1 MDKNKKKITSAFFIM
16 LIIVVL
22 AVTGYYVINK
32 KITQDAANEVKLPNT
47 EYGKLLAKDLDTAYP
62 KTPTEVVKL
71 YWRFNQCMYNEDDLS
86 NSEFEGLLKQLRRLY
101 DDEFLSHSDNSW
113 DKMLKNFK
121 LDKKKY
127 KSNKQK
133 ISSYIVQDNDDV
145 KFGEEKG
152 KECAILYTNTLVKKG
167 SDRVRLYEKFMCRK
181 DSSGNWKILGWSN
194 AAKEGKKYFDNSE
207 E

>member
-32 KITQDAANEVKLPNT
+32 KITQDAADEVKLPNT

-71 YWRFNQCMYNEDDLS
+71 YWRFNQCMYNESDLS
-86 NSEFEGLLKQLRRLY
+86 NSEFEGLLKQLRKLY

-113 DKMLKNFK
+113 GKMLKNFK

>member
-32 KITQDAANEVKLPNT
+32 KITQDAADEVKLPNT

-167 SDRVRLYEKFMCRK
+167 PGQSKTL
-181 DSSGNWKILGWSN
+181 
-194 AAKEGKKYFDNSE
+194 
-207 E
+207 

>member
-32 KITQDAANEVKLPNT
+32 KITQDAADEVKLPNT

-71 YWRFNQCMYNEDDLS
+71 YWRFNQCMYNLS

>member
-32 KITQDAANEVKLPNT
+32 KITQDAADEVKLPNT

-71 YWRFNQCMYNEDDLS
+71 YWRFNQCMYNESDLS
-86 NSEFEGLLKQLRRLY
+86 NSEFEGLLKQLRKLY

-113 DKMLKNFK
+113 EKMLKNFK

>member
-32 KITQDAANEVKLPNT
+32 KITQDAADEVKLPNT

-71 YWRFNQCMYNEDDLS
+71 YWRFNQCMYNESDLS

>member
-1 MDKNKKKITSAFFIM
+1 M

-32 KITQDAANEVKLPNT
+32 KITQDAADEVKLPNT

-71 YWRFNQCMYNEDDLS
+71 YWRFNQCMYNESDLS
-86 NSEFEGLLKQLRRLY
+86 NSEFEGLLKQLRKLY

>member
-32 KITQDAANEVKLPNT
+32 KITQDAADEVKLPNT

-133 ISSYIVQDNDDV
+133 ISSYIVQNNDNV
-145 KFGEEKG
+145 KIEEEKG

>member
-32 KITQDAANEVKLPNT
+32 KITQDAADEVKLPNT

-71 YWRFNQCMYNEDDLS
+71 YWRVNQCMYNEDDLS

>member
-32 KITQDAANEVKLPNT
+32 KITQDAADEVKLPNT

-71 YWRFNQCMYNEDDLS
+71 YWRFNQCMYNESDLS
-86 NSEFEGLLKQLRRLY
+86 NSEFEGLLKQLRKLY

-194 AAKEGKKYFDNSE
+194 AAKEGKKYFDN
-207 E
+207 

>member
-32 KITQDAANEVKLPNT
+32 KITQDAADEVKLPNT

-101 DDEFLSHSDNSW
+101 DDEFLLTLILYVFF
-113 DKMLKNFK
+113 DKRKGAENI
-121 LDKKKY
+121 
-127 KSNKQK
+127 N
-133 ISSYIVQDNDDV
+133 ISVD
-145 KFGEEKG
+145 F
-152 KECAILYTNTLVKKG
+152 CAICTNISV
-167 SDRVRLYEKFMCRK
+167 
-181 DSSGNWKILGWSN
+181 
-194 AAKEGKKYFDNSE
+194 
-207 E
+207 

>member
-22 AVTGYYVINK
+22 AVTGYYVINR
-32 KITQDAANEVKLPNT
+32 KITQDAADEVKLPNT

-71 YWRFNQCMYNEDDLS
+71 YWRFNQCMYNESDLS
-86 NSEFEGLLKQLRRLY
+86 NSEFEGLLKQLRKLY

>member
-32 KITQDAANEVKLPNT
+32 KITQDAADEVKLPNT

-71 YWRFNQCMYNEDDLS
+71 YWRFNQCMYTEDDLS
-86 NSEFEGLLKQLRRLY
+86 DSEFEGLLKQLRRLY
-101 DDEFLSHSDNSW
+101 DDELLSHSDNSW
-113 DKMLKNFK
+113 NKMLKNFK
-121 LDKKKY
+121 SDKKTY